1 MNMNYTIDH
10 AEGKIILTKEFNKR
24 AGILGTPEYKAMM
37 KLRKDF
43 PSYTSELKTI
53 SRNPHKRAYAKL
65 TYDRMRQFISEQAVN
80 PSYELAEFEVEKK
93 KSHLSSSAY
102 VYMKK
107 WFLTRYPEYKTIMP
121 SIEQSEETEADTT
134 EQANAELKGA

>member
-43 PSYTSELKTI
+43 HHGLI
-53 SRNPHKRAYAKL
+53 FRR
-65 TYDRMRQFISEQAVN
+65 
-80 PSYELAEFEVEKK
+80 
-93 KSHLSSSAY
+93 
-102 VYMKK
+102 
-107 WFLTRYPEYKTIMP
+107 
-121 SIEQSEETEADTT
+121 TE
-134 EQANAELKGA
+134 NIRP

>member
-10 AEGKIILTKEFNKR
+10 AESKIILTKEFNKR

-53 SRNPHKRAYAKL
+53 SRNPHKKAYAKL
-65 TYDRMRQFISEQAVN
+65 TYEKMKQYIREKEGE
-80 PSYELAEFEVEKK
+80 PSNGLTEFEMEMKK
-93 KSHLSSSAY
+93 CRVSKSPY

-107 WFLTRYPEYKTIMP
+107 WLLTRYPEYKTFMAVMKQDEQENDD
-121 SIEQSEETEADTT
+121 IEQD
-134 EQANAELKGA
+134 ND